1 MAERTTLTRPTD
13 LRSLEQ
19 LVANW
24 PDAVLV
30 YDSDEQR
37 YVIINDA
44 ALRLVGY
51 SREEMLRLQPG
62 DLSHP
67 DDAREIP
74 DVIAQAA
81 RDGAVRRPWRA
92 LRKDGTVVETE
103 MTLTRR
109 EIDGRFV
116 SQGIFRALDD
126 GLPPRLGT
134 DGGERDAAYVSAE
147 ARLEILERTSLAVVT
162 LDRDGI
168 VTSWNAGA
176 VEQYGIG
183 PDEAI
188 GRPVME
194 LARTEESRTEVAGLM
209 SQHEQRD
216 EWISKM
222 VIRPHNG
229 DPYEA
234 MVTCSVIRADDGEMD
249 GYLFVTAPLESSAP
263 ISAPRMRRARV
274 QCAACGR
281 EVAGTMR
288 RKYCSEKCRQWAYYH
303 RHLDAQRARSRQRHE
318 RRRGDQDDAEPDT
331 AEADGSSGPSTGQV

>member
-1 MAERTTLTRPTD
+1 
-13 LRSLEQ
+13 
-19 LVANW
+19 
-24 PDAVLV
+24 
-30 YDSDEQR
+30 
-37 YVIINDA
+37 
-44 ALRLVGY
+44 
-51 SREEMLRLQPG
+51 
-62 DLSHP
+62 
-67 DDAREIP
+67 
-74 DVIAQAA
+74 
-81 RDGAVRRPWRA
+81 
-92 LRKDGTVVETE
+92 

-126 GLPPRLGT
+126 GLPPRLGA
-134 DGGERDAAYVSAE
+134 DDSQINGGYVGTE
-147 ARLEILERTSLAVVT
+147 VRLQILERTSLAVVT
-162 LDRDGI
+162 LDRDGV

-176 VEQYGIG
+176 VEQYGIE
-183 PDEAI
+183 PEEAI
-188 GRPVME
+188 GRPVMD
-194 LARTEESRTEVAGLM
+194 LARNEESRSEVAGLM

-222 VIRPHNG
+222 MIRPHNG
-229 DPYEA
+229 DPFEA
-234 MVTCSVIRADDGEMD
+234 MVTCSVIRTDDGAMD

-318 RRRGDQDDAEPDT
+318 KRRDDDPDDIGT
-331 AEADGSSGPSTGQV
+331 DGAGGPSAGQW